1 MITTTWTNAPAD
13 LLGLGGT
20 AMRPC
25 PSAVSGSAVPADVA
39 MVAPTARVQG
49 MGLPIGGTVVRVR
62 EAFPQTGT
70 PTLTHN
76 YIGAKNDGTS
86 LGIHTR
92 GRPLS

>member
-1 MITTTWTNAPAD
+1 MITTIWTDAPAG

-20 AMRPC
+20 AVRPC
-25 PSAVSGSAVPADVA
+25 SAAVSGSALPADVA
-39 MVAPTARVQG
+39 MIAPTAAVQG
-49 MGLPIGGTVVRVR
+49 TGLPIGGTVVRVR

-86 LGIHTR
+86 LGIHPR

>member
-20 AMRPC
+20 AVRPC
-25 PSAVSGSAVPADVA
+25 PVAVSGSALSADVA
-39 MVAPTARVQG
+39 MIAPFGAVQG
-49 MGLPIGGTVVRVR
+49 TGLPIGGTVVRVR

-70 PTLTHN
+70 PPFAHN

>member
-1 MITTTWTNAPAD
+1 MITTIWTDAPAD
-13 LLGLGGT
+13 LLGLGGP

-25 PSAVSGSAVPADVA
+25 SAAVGGSAVPADVA
-39 MVAPTARVQG
+39 MVAPFAAVQG
-49 MGLPIGGTVVRVR
+49 TGLPIGGTVVRVR